1 MSVYHHDREPHRN
14 RVWSS
19 PRRTPR
25 RRSRERPTTCHRPRL
40 ELLESRIVLSPTIF
54 TVDST
59 GSGTSG
65 SGTSGTLPYVI
76 GLANANT
83 NTDGSEIEFDPSV
96 FTSSSPQ
103 TIALGATL
111 VLSETTGPEVI
122 DGPGAELATVSGG
135 GTVTVFQIDSGVT
148 ATITGLTVS
157 EGSSTGDGGGI
168 DNSGTL
174 TISDSS
180 VANNQVTGFSGNGG
194 GIYNG
199 GTLTISDSSVT
210 NNQAAESYFYYGGG
224 GIYNNGT
231 LTISDSSVSDNSDT
245 AGGGGIFNNGVVTIN
260 QSQITANASNGSGGG
275 LFQAYNAGLAVITN
289 STFSS
294 NAGGAIDNNSN
305 MSIVNCTIADNA
317 GGGINTLAGGE
328 ENSELLTIEDCTIV
342 NNGGANLNNWDDAYP
357 VTDVVVGNSIFSS
370 IDGDIDSQGYNIFAD
385 SSNGLGFAPTD
396 LLNVNPLLGPLQNN
410 GGPTLTEL
418 PLAGSP
424 AIDAGD
430 NALIPAA
437 VYTDQRGAGYPRIVN
452 YTADIGAVEVQGP
465 WYFAVTAEPPSSV
478 TAGSA
483 LRADRERARQ
493 LGKRG

>member
-1 MSVYHHDREPHRN
+1 M
-14 RVWSS
+14 
-19 PRRTPR
+19 
-25 RRSRERPTTCHRPRL
+25 
-40 ELLESRIVLSPTIF
+40 
-54 TVDST
+54 
-59 GSGTSG
+59 
-65 SGTSGTLPYVI
+65 
-76 GLANANT
+76 
-83 NTDGSEIEFDPSV
+83 
-96 FTSSSPQ
+96 
-103 TIALGATL
+103 
-111 VLSETTGPEVI
+111 
-122 DGPGAELATVSGG
+122 
-135 GTVTVFQIDSGVT
+135 FQVDSGVT
-148 ATITGLTVS
+148 ATISGLTIS
-157 EGSSTGDGGGI
+157 GGSSTGNGGGI

-396 LLNVNPLLGPLQNN
+396 LLNVNPLLGPLQ
-410 GGPTLTEL
+410 E
-418 PLAGSP
+418 
-424 AIDAGD
+424 
-430 NALIPAA
+430 
-437 VYTDQRGAGYPRIVN
+437 QRRPYPDR
-452 YTADIGAVEVQGP
+452 A
-465 WYFAVTAEPPSSV
+465 
-478 TAGSA
+478 SA
-483 LRADRERARQ
+483 CRQ
-493 LGKRG
+493 PGHRRRR